1 VGWNNPPVPWR
12 ELRRRMAW
20 RAEGEAPE
28 ARAAPPPRRPAP
40 EVPREAAISWAE
52 LHCHSSYSFLD
63 GAATPGELVA
73 EAARLGLE
81 TLALTD
87 HDGMYGV
94 PQFAQAVAGFRRQGV
109 SLNTV
114 FGAELSLGLKN
125 AQTGVPDPE
134 GRHLLVLARDAE
146 GYRRLCAVISAAQLA
161 GGAKGRPVYDMNA
174 LAGAHGGH
182 WVVLT
187 GCRKGPV
194 PAALAAG
201 GPSAA
206 WQELT
211 KLTGMFGHENV
222 MVELTC
228 RHDPGDDERND
239 LLIRLAALADVGV
252 VATGNVHFAVPGQ
265 ARLAQALAAIRA
277 RSSLKDQDGWLDA
290 AGTAYLRSGQEMAAL
305 LRRYPG
311 VLERTAALGRA
322 CAFDFRVIAPD
333 LPGRPVPGGHT
344 EASWLRELVA
354 RKAPARYGPP
364 GDERVPGAYAQM
376 ARELDVIERLN
387 FPGYFLIV
395 HDIVEF
401 CERENILCQGRGS
414 AANSAVC
421 YAIGITNVDPVS
433 HHLLF
438 ERFLSEG
445 RDGPPDIDLDIEHR
459 RREEVI
465 QHVYDTYGRDRA
477 AQVANVITYRPRLAL
492 RDAGRALGYAPEQS
506 DAWVSQLGPGPQGPQ
521 RQELAEIPAPVVE
534 LAKRMQRLPRHLGI
548 HSGGMVI
555 CDRPV
560 GEVCP
565 VEWARMPGRT
575 VLQWD
580 KDDCAYAGL
589 VKFDLLGL
597 GMLAA
602 LHDCFDLVEKHHGVR
617 WTMATIPQEDPVV
630 YQMLCEADTVGVF
643 QVESRAQMAT
653 LPRLRPRQFYDL
665 VIEVALIRPGPIQ
678 GGSVHP
684 YLRRRDGLE
693 DAAMPHESMRAALGK
708 TLGVP
713 LFQEQMM
720 QLAIDCAGFDPAEAD
735 RLRQAMSAKRAP
747 ERIKELH
754 DRLLGG
760 MAERGIN
767 ADVASDIYAK
777 ILAFSSYGFPESH
790 AISFAYL
797 VYASAWLKRYYPA
810 AFTAALLRNQPM
822 GFYAPHSLVNDARR
836 HGVEVRGVDVNA
848 SDALATLENARE
860 NARENDREGDRD
872 SPAIRLGLAEVRTLG
887 TQAAERVVAGRVATG
902 PYRDLA
908 DFAARTGLPAATLE
922 ALAIAGAFGCF
933 GLSRRAALWAAGP
946 AATVREGQ
954 LPGTTP
960 GNAPPLPAMTPSEE
974 TLADLWATG
983 TYGTHPLAH
992 IRAGL
997 AARRVLTAAA
1007 VRASPEANPEANH
1020 EASPEANHEASPE
1033 ANHQD
1038 ADVTVA
1044 GLVTHRQQPPTARGV
1059 VFLSLE
1065 DETGMVNVI
1074 CPPHVWARHRRI
1086 AAAAPALL
1094 VSGRVERTGGAVNLV
1109 ATALRPIR
1117 AAATT
1122 RRIDA
1127 ITLCGRMTT
1136 DSLTPT
1142 SPTEAAEGSS
1152 GQTARNRPFTPTNIG
1167 VHNGCVPRFA
1177 RLCARRHPDR
1187 ARHAR
1192 LRPALTQ
1199 GGLPGRV
1206 RASHG
1211 CPDPAAL
1218 VLAVM
1223 TSRRRR
1229 ASLVAPWGLAAPGD
1243 IRSPGPKGRGVPA
1256 LSRWGRDPRFL

>member
-1 VGWNNPPVPWR
+1 
-12 ELRRRMAW
+12 
-20 RAEGEAPE
+20 
-28 ARAAPPPRRPAP
+28 
-40 EVPREAAISWAE
+40 
-52 LHCHSSYSFLD
+52 
-63 GAATPGELVA
+63 
-73 EAARLGLE
+73 
-81 TLALTD
+81 
-87 HDGMYGV
+87 MYGV
-94 PQFAQAVAGFRRQGV
+94 PQFAQAAARLRDEGTRI
-109 SLNTV
+109 NTV
-114 FGAELSLGLKN
+114 FGAELSLDLTN
-125 AQTGVPDPE
+125 AQTGVPDPA

-161 GGAKGRPVYDMNA
+161 GAQKGRPVYDTGA

-201 GPSAA
+201 GPDSKRAA
-206 WQELT
+206 WRELGR
-211 KLTGMFGHENV
+211 LTEMFGHENV

-228 RHDPGDDERND
+228 HHDPGDDERND
-239 LLIRLAALADVGV
+239 LLAALAALADVGV
-252 VATGNVHFAVPGQ
+252 VAAGNVHFAVPAQ

-277 RSSLKDQDGWLDA
+277 RRPLADQDGWLAA
-290 AGTAYLRSGQEMAAL
+290 AGTAYLRSGREMAAL

-311 VLERTAALGRA
+311 VLERTAALGRE
-322 CAFDFRVIAPD
+322 CAFDFRVIAPN
-333 LPGRPVPGGHT
+333 LPDGPVPPGHT

-364 GDERVPGAYAQM
+364 GDARVPGAYAQI
-376 ARELDVIERLN
+376 ARELGVIERLN

-465 QHVYDTYGRDRA
+465 QYVYRTYGRDRA

-492 RDAGRALGYAPEQS
+492 RDAGRALGYLPGQS
-506 DAWVSQLGPGPQGPQ
+506 DAWVRQIGPGPPADGEALPA
-521 RQELAEIPAPVVE
+521 EEVPPAVVDLAT
-534 LAKRMQRLPRHLGI
+534 KMQRLPRHLGI

-602 LHDCFDLVEKHHGVR
+602 LHDCFDLVTKHHGEH
-617 WTMATIPQEDPVV
+617 WTMSSIPQEDPVV
-630 YQMLCEADTVGVF
+630 YQMLAEADTVGVF

-693 DAAMPHESMRAALGK
+693 DAAMPHESMRPALGK

-720 QLAIDCAGFDPAEAD
+720 QLAIDCAGFTPAEAD

-747 ERIKELH
+747 ERITELRQ
-754 DRLLGG
+754 RLLDG
-760 MAERGIN
+760 MAERGIDDGT
-767 ADVASDIYAK
+767 AEDIYVK
-777 ILAFSSYGFPESH
+777 ILAFSNYGFPESH

-822 GFYAPHSLVNDARR
+822 GFYAPHSLINDARR
-836 HGVEVRGVDVNA
+836 HGVAVRGVDVNA
-848 SDALATLENARE
+848 SDALATLESTPESTLESVPGRA
-860 NARENDREGDRD
+860 G
-872 SPAIRLGLAEVRTLG
+872 PAIRLGLSGVRNLSSR
-887 TQAAERVVAGRVATG
+887 AAERVAAGR
-902 PYRDLA
+902 PYRDLE
-908 DFAARTGLPAATLE
+908 DFAVRTGLPAAALE
-922 ALAIAGAFGCF
+922 ALATAGAFGCF
-933 GLSRRAALWAAGP
+933 GLSRRAALWAAG
-946 AATVREGQ
+946 AAASVRGGQ
-954 LPGTTP
+954 LAGTTA
-960 GNAPPLPAMTPSEE
+960 GLDAPPLPVMTPAEE

-992 IRAGL
+992 LRAEL
-997 AARRVLTAAA
+997 AARRVLTTSSARSPDRDMAAGSA
-1007 VRASPEANPEANH
+1007 VA
-1020 EASPEANHEASPE
+1020 
-1033 ANHQD
+1033 
-1038 ADVTVA
+1038 VA
-1044 GLVTHRQQPPTARGV
+1044 GLVTHRQRPPTARGV

-1065 DETGMVNVI
+1065 DETGMLNVI
-1074 CPPHVWARHRRI
+1074 CPPHVWARHRQM

-1094 VSGRVERTGGAVNLV
+1094 IYGRIECTGGAVNLV
-1109 ATALRPIR
+1109 AAALRPLR
-1117 AAATT
+1117 VSSLPPGGS
-1122 RRIDA
+1122 RR
-1127 ITLCGRMTT
+1127 
-1136 DSLTPT
+1136 
-1142 SPTEAAEGSS
+1142 
-1152 GQTARNRPFTPTNIG
+1152 
-1167 VHNGCVPRFA
+1167 VP
-1177 RLCARRHPDR
+1177 DQ
-1187 ARHAR
+1187 HAR
-1192 LRPALTQ
+1192 
-1199 GGLPGRV
+1199 
-1206 RASHG
+1206 
-1211 CPDPAAL
+1211 
-1218 VLAVM
+1218 
-1223 TSRRRR
+1223 
-1229 ASLVAPWGLAAPGD
+1229 
-1243 IRSPGPKGRGVPA
+1243 
-1256 LSRWGRDPRFL
+1256 

>member
-1 VGWNNPPVPWR
+1 MGWDNPPVPWR
-12 ELRRRMAW
+12 ELRRRMTW
-20 RAEGEAPE
+20 RTDGQPTSRPRPTTSLPQRRAPDEVPEVGTAATTRLAGRPE
-28 ARAAPPPRRPAP
+28 AGVIP
-40 EVPREAAISWAE
+40 WAE

-81 TLALTD
+81 TLAITD

-94 PQFAQAVAGFRRQGV
+94 PQFAQAAARLRDSGV
-109 SLNTV
+109 RLGTV
-114 FGAELSLGLKN
+114 FGAELSLPGGLGGVVPPGQHGLPS
-125 AQTGVPDPE
+125 AQAGVPDPE

-146 GYRRLCAVISAAQLA
+146 GYARLCAVISAAQLA
-161 GGAKGRPVYDMNA
+161 GGQKGRPVYDADA

-194 PAALAAG
+194 PAALAAE
-201 GPSAA
+201 GPGAA
-206 WQELT
+206 WRELGR
-211 KLTGMFGHENV
+211 LTEMFGHENV
-222 MVELTC
+222 MVELNC
-228 RHDPGDDERND
+228 HHDPGDDERND
-239 LLIRLAALADVGV
+239 LLARLAGLADVDV
-252 VATGNVHFAVPGQ
+252 VATGNVHFAAPAQ
-265 ARLAQALAAIRA
+265 ARLAQALAAVRA
-277 RSSLKDQDGWLDA
+277 RRSLADMDGWLAA

-311 VLERTAALGRA
+311 VRERTAALGRE
-322 CAFDFRVIAPD
+322 CAFDFRVIAPN
-333 LPGRPVPGGHT
+333 LPDGPVPTGHT

-364 GDERVPGAYAQM
+364 GDARVPGAYQQI

-395 HDIVEF
+395 HEIVEF
-401 CERENILCQGRGS
+401 CEGRHILCQGRGS

-492 RDAGRALGYAPEQS
+492 RDAGRALGYPPEQS
-506 DAWVSQLGPGPQGPQ
+506 DAWVGQIGPGPPAAG
-521 RQELAEIPAPVVE
+521 ELLPGDDVPAAVVD
-534 LAKRMQRLPRHLGI
+534 LATKMQRLPRHLGI

-602 LHDCFDLVEKHHGVR
+602 LHDCFDLVEKHYGQR
-617 WTMATIPQEDPVV
+617 WTMSSIPQEDPVV
-630 YQMLCEADTVGVF
+630 YQMLTEADTVGVF

-693 DAAMPHESMRAALGK
+693 DAAMPHESMRPALGK

-720 QLAIDCAGFDPAEAD
+720 QLAIDCAGFTPAEAD

-747 ERIKELH
+747 ERIEELRQ
-754 DRLLGG
+754 RLLDG
-760 MAERGIN
+760 MAERGIGP
-767 ADVASDIYAK
+767 DVARDIYAK
-777 ILAFSSYGFPESH
+777 ILAFSNYGFPESH

-822 GFYAPHSLVNDARR
+822 GFYAPHSLINDARR
-836 HGVEVRGVDVNA
+836 HGVQVRGVDVNA
-848 SDALATLENARE
+848 SEALATLEGARE
-860 NARENDREGDRD
+860 SAQEGAQEG
-872 SPAIRLGLAEVRTLG
+872 PAIRLGLSEVRTLG
-887 TQAAERVVAGRVATG
+887 TQAAERVAAGRVAAG
-902 PYRDLA
+902 PYRDLE
-908 DFAARTGLPAATLE
+908 DFAARTRLPAATLE
-922 ALAIAGAFGCF
+922 ALATAGAFGCF
-933 GLSRRAALWAAGP
+933 GLSRRAALWAAG
-946 AATVREGQ
+946 AAASVRAGQ
-954 LPGTTP
+954 LSGTTA
-960 GNAPPLPAMTPSEE
+960 GLTAPPLPAMTPAEE

-983 TYGTHPLAH
+983 TYGIHPVAH
-992 IRAGL
+992 IRAAL
-997 AARRVLTAAA
+997 AARRVLTTSSARSPDMDMAAD
-1007 VRASPEANPEANH
+1007 S
-1020 EASPEANHEASPE
+1020 
-1033 ANHQD
+1033 
-1038 ADVTVA
+1038 DVAVA
-1044 GLVTHRQQPPTARGV
+1044 GLVTHRQRPPTARGM

-1065 DETGMVNVI
+1065 DETGMLNVI
-1074 CPPHVWARHRRI
+1074 CPPYVWARHREV
-1086 AAAAPALL
+1086 ATTAPALL
-1094 VSGRVERTGGAVNLV
+1094 IHGRIERTGGAVNLV
-1109 ATALRPIR
+1109 ATALRPLR
-1117 AAATT
+1117 VAA
-1122 RRIDA
+1122 
-1127 ITLCGRMTT
+1127 
-1136 DSLTPT
+1136 S
-1142 SPTEAAEGSS
+1142 
-1152 GQTARNRPFTPTNIG
+1152 
-1167 VHNGCVPRFA
+1167 V
-1177 RLCARRHPDR
+1177 
-1187 ARHAR
+1187 
-1192 LRPALTQ
+1192 
-1199 GGLPGRV
+1199 
-1206 RASHG
+1206 AS
-1211 CPDPAAL
+1211 
-1218 VLAVM
+1218 
-1223 TSRRRR
+1223 
-1229 ASLVAPWGLAAPGD
+1229 
-1243 IRSPGPKGRGVPA
+1243 
-1256 LSRWGRDPRFL
+1256 RDFR